1 METAIIIIST
11 DAHFIKYAIN
21 RMIDDSL
28 SNIIERVLCPKD
40 FEVLIDELINE
51 NFRSYT
57 IILDE
62 NTPFYEKVEIQNI
75 LSKNEN
81 QIHYNFI
88 YGLELVDDFYESR

>member
-1 METAIIIIST
+1 
-11 DAHFIKYAIN
+11 
-21 RMIDDSL
+21 
-28 SNIIERVLCPKD
+28 
-40 FEVLIDELINE
+40 
-51 NFRSYT
+51 
-57 IILDE
+57 LDE